1 MQEEKAGIM
10 RRRRFCLR
18 GLRIREGKVRINDN
32 IAAFSDLIFFFFF
45 SERPPA
51 SRSLS
56 TRGPKKQYISAV
68 QKLKIKCFSKRWLP
82 EFLRSQKYSQQ
93 FYAQN
98 HVHNHL
104 LVETRLK
111 LQISEITLYEK
122 FGILYNH
129 KLWNHREFRICG
141 MERPG

>member
-1 MQEEKAGIM
+1 M
-10 RRRRFCLR
+10 RIDILDTEAEITRREGRDYETAEVL
-18 GLRIREGKVRINDN
+18 LERIKKKRGKVRKNDN
-32 IAAFSDLIFFFFF
+32 IAALSDLIFFSFF

-56 TRGPKKQYISAV
+56 ARGSKKLYTSAV

-82 EFLRSQKYSQQ
+82 EFLIFQKYSQQ
-93 FYAQN
+93 FHAQN

-111 LQISEITLYEK
+111 LQISEIAN
-122 FGILYNH
+122 F
-129 KLWNHREFRICG
+129 
-141 MERPG
+141 